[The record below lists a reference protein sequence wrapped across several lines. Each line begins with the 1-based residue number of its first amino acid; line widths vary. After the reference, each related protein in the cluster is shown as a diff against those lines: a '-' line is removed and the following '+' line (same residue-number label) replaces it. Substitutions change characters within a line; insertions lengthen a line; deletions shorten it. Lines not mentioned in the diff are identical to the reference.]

1 MRKVATRRARGVIRD
16 IAIRLVREKKMA
28 VLEDLNTKSVGATQM
43 AGRDLL
49 SALGEYEKGNTWVSW
64 GSCRTVKANMAAD
77 VRPQQKMTDEEVMA
91 RRYQTVGVISL
102 TALSNYIEQRYLQ
115 SCLLEMTRQ
124 RMGNLFSV

>member
-1 MRKVATRRARGVIRD
+1 
-16 IAIRLVREKKMA
+16 
-28 VLEDLNTKSVGATQM
+28 
-43 AGRDLL
+43 
-49 SALGEYEKGNTWVSW
+49 
-64 GSCRTVKANMAAD
+64 MAAD